1 MKKSL
6 QILLGLILILILA
19 YLCFIRVSSNIK
31 NDLISKTEL
40 IYKEN
45 NITGVTVE
53 IEGED
58 LSMRRVLVLT
68 GTISSYKKKV
78 DAEIFAKNI
87 DGVLSVK
94 NSIVIDIAVDRK
106 PKPTIVY
113 IKEPEE
119 VIVTPIETAKP
130 IPTPKNT
137 PTIKPT
143 NKPTEIIIKSTPKA
157 SVEGKIDIPIP
168 IDAPI
173 AIKNTVNIPTPVDVP
188 KTPIAIQSAIIEEN
202 EETKL
207 KTKGVE

>member
-6 QILLGLILILILA
+6 QILLGLTLILILA

-53 IEGED
+53 IEGEN

-119 VIVTPIETAKP
+119 VIVTP
-130 IPTPKNT
+130 T
-137 PTIKPT
+137 PTPT

>member
-6 QILLGLILILILA
+6 QILLGLTLILILA

-53 IEGED
+53 IEGEN

-94 NSIVIDIAVDRK
+94 NSIIIDLAVDKK
-106 PKPTIVY
+106 PKPTMVY
-113 IKEPEE
+113 IKEPVE
-119 VIVTPIETAKP
+119 VIVTPT
-130 IPTPKNT
+130 
-137 PTIKPT
+137 PT

-168 IDAPI
+168 INAPI

>member
-53 IEGED
+53 IEGEN

-113 IKEPEE
+113 IKEPVE
-119 VIVTPIETAKP
+119 VIVTP
-130 IPTPKNT
+130 T
-137 PTIKPT
+137 PTPT

-168 IDAPI
+168 INAPI

>member
-113 IKEPEE
+113 IKEPVE
-119 VIVTPIETAKP
+119 VIVTPT
-130 IPTPKNT
+130 PTPT
-137 PTIKPT
+137 PT

>member
-6 QILLGLILILILA
+6 QILLGLTLILILA

-94 NSIVIDIAVDRK
+94 NSIIIDLAVDKK
-106 PKPTIVY
+106 PKPTMVY
-113 IKEPEE
+113 IKEPVE
-119 VIVTPIETAKP
+119 VIVTPT
-130 IPTPKNT
+130 
-137 PTIKPT
+137 PT

-168 IDAPI
+168 INAPI

>member
-113 IKEPEE
+113 IKEPVE
-119 VIVTPIETAKP
+119 VIVTP
-130 IPTPKNT
+130 T
-137 PTIKPT
+137 PTQT
-143 NKPTEIIIKSTPKA
+143 
-157 SVEGKIDIPIP
+157 
-168 IDAPI
+168 
-173 AIKNTVNIPTPVDVP
+173 
-188 KTPIAIQSAIIEEN
+188 
-202 EETKL
+202 
-207 KTKGVE
+207 

>member
-113 IKEPEE
+113 IKEPVE
-119 VIVTPIETAKP
+119 VIVTP
-130 IPTPKNT
+130 T
-137 PTIKPT
+137 PTPT